1 MHHWGNSYG
10 YPYPVTTTTTTTTNT
25 PSKYQSSSHMHG
37 TSSAFSANANPNE
50 DWTKI
55 SDLAERRRIQNRI
68 AQRNYRKKLKRRLED
83 LERRAA
89 SSSASPEQSHA
100 EPEQPKPASKSQ
112 SASSSTSSARSKQS
126 SKANNH
132 WSAPENE
139 MGMQPGAAYGGMQE
153 DRGMFGQQSTR
164 QLSTSPP
171 PFFYPS
177 YPSYSD
183 PYGQSNYSSQPAHPH
198 HSYHTIPQAQYGDL
212 ASLPAHHMDQMPH
225 TLPSGTSASKRLG
238 GYPDDEVL
246 NPLCI
251 NYASMAGID
260 MSTTTPQQQQQQH
273 HRHHSHSHHSHLQT
287 PPLTNSYTFN
297 NSGSTS
303 PAGSLNDHFPLT
315 PEPARLSPEHIVFL

>member
-1 MHHWGNSYG
+1 MVRPIG
-10 YPYPVTTTTTTTTNT
+10 
-25 PSKYQSSSHMHG
+25 
-37 TSSAFSANANPNE
+37 
-50 DWTKI
+50 
-55 SDLAERRRIQNRI
+55 
-68 AQRNYRKKLKRRLED
+68 KKLKRRLED

-112 SASSSTSSARSKQS
+112 SSRSSTSSGRSKQS
-126 SKANNH
+126 SKTNNH
-132 WSAPENE
+132 WGAPENE
-139 MGMQPGAAYGGMQE
+139 MGMQPGAYGGLQE
-153 DRGMFGQQSTR
+153 DRSMFGQQSTR

-198 HSYHTIPQAQYGDL
+198 HPYHTIPQAQYGDL
-212 ASLPAHHMDQMPH
+212 ASLPAHHLDPLPH
-225 TLPSGTSASKRLG
+225 SLPAATSAGKRLG

-260 MSTTTPQQQQQQH
+260 MSATTPHQHQQQQH
-273 HRHHSHSHHSHLQT
+273 PHRRHTHSHSHSHHSHLQVN
-287 PPLTNSYTFN
+287 PRPRSSLLVSLLT
-297 NSGSTS
+297 
-303 PAGSLNDHFPLT
+303 
-315 PEPARLSPEHIVFL
+315 